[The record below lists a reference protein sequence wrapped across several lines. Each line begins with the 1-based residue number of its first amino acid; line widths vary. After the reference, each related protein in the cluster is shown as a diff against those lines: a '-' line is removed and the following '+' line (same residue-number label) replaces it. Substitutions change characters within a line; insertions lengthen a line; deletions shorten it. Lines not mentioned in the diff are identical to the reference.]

1 MDDNRCYIAID
12 LKSFY
17 ASVECVLRGLDPLKT
32 HLVVADETRTDKT
45 ICLAV
50 SPSLKALGIG
60 GRPRLFEARQ
70 AVQAANR
77 LRGTALPGRS
87 SSCDADALAA
97 NPSLAI
103 DFIIAPPRMALYI
116 EYSTRI
122 FEIYSH
128 YAAPEDM
135 HVYSVDEVFIDATPY
150 LHAYGG
156 DPHAMAMTM
165 IRHVLR
171 ETGVTATAGI
181 GTNMYLCKI
190 AMDIVAKRMTPDA
203 DGVRVAALDETAY
216 RRLLWAHTPI
226 TDFWRIGSGIA
237 RRLADRGMYTMGDV
251 ARMSI
256 NHEDTLYAMFG
267 VNAELLIDHA
277 WGHEPVSIAD
287 IKAYTPS
294 SHSISEGQ
302 VLTEPYKSANA
313 LTVILEMS
321 QSLALNLVA
330 KGLVTKAIAI
340 DIGYDVSNI
349 SDDGSCEGVQ
359 IVIDRYG
366 RRAPAPSHASGTFAA
381 PTASAKLICKS
392 VTELWHSCVHNTLT
406 IRRLNITAC
415 EVLPVGEVLPA
426 EAPQPDLFGEYIKTI
441 AAEKNRQADE
451 DKAQRIQRAMLDI
464 KTNYGKNA
472 ILTGLNYRE
481 GATGRQRNRQIGGHK
496 A

>member
-1 MDDNRCYIAID
+1 M
-12 LKSFY
+12 
-17 ASVECVLRGLDPLKT
+17 
-32 HLVVADETRTDKT
+32 
-45 ICLAV
+45 
-50 SPSLKALGIG
+50 
-60 GRPRLFEARQ
+60 
-70 AVQAANR
+70 
-77 LRGTALPGRS
+77 
-87 SSCDADALAA
+87 
-97 NPSLAI
+97 
-103 DFIIAPPRMALYI
+103 
-116 EYSTRI
+116 
-122 FEIYSH
+122 
-128 YAAPEDM
+128 
-135 HVYSVDEVFIDATPY
+135 
-150 LHAYGG
+150 
-156 DPHAMAMTM
+156 
-165 IRHVLR
+165 
-171 ETGVTATAGI
+171 
-181 GTNMYLCKI
+181 
-190 AMDIVAKRMTPDA
+190 
-203 DGVRVAALDETAY
+203 RVAALDETAY

-392 VTELWHSCVHNTLT
+392 VTGLWHSCVHNTLT

-415 EVLPVGEVLPA
+415 EVLPVSEVLPA

-441 AAEKNRQADE
+441 AAEKI
-451 DKAQRIQRAMLDI
+451 DKPM
-464 KTNYGKNA
+464 KTRHRGYNAPCSTSRPTTVKTLYSPGSIIVKEPPDANA
-472 ILTGLNYRE
+472 IG
-481 GATGRQRNRQIGGHK
+481 K
-496 A
+496 

>member
-1 MDDNRCYIAID
+1 MDNRRCYIAID

-32 HLVVADETRTDKT
+32 NLVVADETRTDKT

-50 SPSLKALGIG
+50 SPSLKALGVG

-70 AVQAANR
+70 AVLAANR
-77 LRGTALPGRS
+77 RRHTAEPGMP
-87 SSCDADALAA
+87 SSCDAEALAA
-97 NPSLAI
+97 DPSLAV

-116 EYSTRI
+116 DYSTRI
-122 FEIYSH
+122 FDIYSR

-150 LHAYGG
+150 LHAYHG
-156 DPHAMAMTM
+156 DPHEMAMTM

-190 AMDIVAKRMTPDA
+190 AMDIVAKRMPPDS
-203 DGVRVAALDETAY
+203 DGVRVAALDEQSY

-251 ARMSI
+251 ARMSVE
-256 NHEDTLYAMFG
+256 HEDTLYAMFG

-277 WGHEPVSIAD
+277 WGHEPVTMSEV
-287 IKAYTPS
+287 KAYTPRT
-294 SHSISEGQ
+294 HSISEGQ
-302 VLTEPYKSANA
+302 VLTEPYTADKA
-313 LTVILEMS
+313 LTVILEMG
-321 QSLALNLVA
+321 QALALSLVD
-330 KGLVTKAIAI
+330 KGLVTQSIVI
-340 DIGYDVSNI
+340 DIGYDVTNI
-349 SDDGSCEGVQ
+349 SEDTAVTYPV
-359 IVIDRYG
+359 VIDRYG
-366 RRAPAPSHASGTFAA
+366 RRAPAPAHASGNFAA
-381 PTASAKLICKS
+381 PTASGRVICKAINRF
-392 VTELWHSCVHNTLT
+392 WDACVNRSLT
-406 IRRLNITAC
+406 IRRLNVTAGGVIPLQ
-415 EVLPVGEVLPA
+415 ELKPA
-426 EAPQPDLFGEYIKTI
+426 EAPQPDLFGEHIAII
-441 AAEKNRQADE
+441 AAQEAHQAAE
-451 DKAQRIQRAMLDI
+451 DKARRAQRAMLEI
-464 KTNYGKNA
+464 KHTYGRNA

-481 GATGRQRNRQIGGHK
+481 GATGRQRNKQIGGHK

>member
-77 LRGTALPGRS
+77 RRGTALPGRS

-256 NHEDTLYAMFG
+256 NHEDTLCA
-267 VNAELLIDHA
+267 
-277 WGHEPVSIAD
+277 
-287 IKAYTPS
+287 
-294 SHSISEGQ
+294 
-302 VLTEPYKSANA
+302 KS
-313 LTVILEMS
+313 
-321 QSLALNLVA
+321 
-330 KGLVTKAIAI
+330 
-340 DIGYDVSNI
+340 
-349 SDDGSCEGVQ
+349 
-359 IVIDRYG
+359 R
-366 RRAPAPSHASGTFAA
+366 
-381 PTASAKLICKS
+381 
-392 VTELWHSCVHNTLT
+392 
-406 IRRLNITAC
+406 
-415 EVLPVGEVLPA
+415 
-426 EAPQPDLFGEYIKTI
+426 
-441 AAEKNRQADE
+441 
-451 DKAQRIQRAMLDI
+451 
-464 KTNYGKNA
+464 
-472 ILTGLNYRE
+472 
-481 GATGRQRNRQIGGHK
+481 
-496 A
+496 

>member
-1 MDDNRCYIAID
+1 MNTKRCYIAID

-32 HLVVADETRTDKT
+32 NLVVADETRTDKT

-50 SPSLKALGIG
+50 SPSLKTLGTG
-60 GRPRLFEARQ
+60 GRPRLFELRR
-70 AVQAANR
+70 AVLAANR
-77 LRGTALPGRS
+77 RRGTAGTGHRS
-87 SSCDADALAA
+87 SYDADALAA
-97 NPSLAI
+97 DPSLAI
-103 DFIIAPPRMALYI
+103 DFIVAPPQMALYI

-156 DPHAMAMTM
+156 DPHAMAMSM

-181 GTNMYLCKI
+181 GTNLYLCKV
-190 AMDIVAKRMTPDA
+190 AMDIVAKHMPPDA
-203 DGVRVAALDETAY
+203 DGVRVASLDEHSY

-226 TDFWRIGSGIA
+226 TDFWRIGAGTA
-237 RRLADRGMYTMGDV
+237 RRLACRGIYTMGDI
-251 ARMSI
+251 ARMSVG
-256 NHEDTLYAMFG
+256 HEDTLYAMFG

-277 WGHEPVSIAD
+277 WGYEPVGIAD
-287 IKAYTPS
+287 IKAYTPRT
-294 SHSISEGQ
+294 HSVSEGQ
-302 VLTEPYKSANA
+302 VLTEPYTSDKA
-313 LTVILEMS
+313 LTVILEMA
-321 QSLALNLVA
+321 QMLALRLVA
-330 KGLVTKAIAI
+330 NDMVTRAVAI
-340 DIGYDVSNI
+340 DIGYDVTNI
-349 SDDGSCEGVQ
+349 PDKRGAGMPA
-359 IVIDRYG
+359 VIDRYG
-366 RRAPAPSHASGTFAA
+366 RAIPAPSHASCAFAM
-381 PTASAKLICKS
+381 PTASSKAICKA
-392 VTELWHSCVHNTLT
+392 VTKLWTSCVDKSLT

-415 EVLPVGEVLPA
+415 EVIPLGDARPTPQ
-426 EAPQPDLFGEYIKTI
+426 PQPDLFGEYLETI
-441 AAEKNRQADE
+441 AQDKARRTAE
-451 DKAQRIQRAMLDI
+451 DKARRMQRAVIDI
-464 KTNYGKNA
+464 KNTYGKNA

>member
-1 MDDNRCYIAID
+1 MSNPRCYIAID

-32 HLVVADETRTDKT
+32 NLVVADETRTDKT

-50 SPSLKALGIG
+50 SPSLKALGTG

-70 AVQAANR
+70 AVLVANR
-77 LRGTALPGRS
+77 RRGTARPGLR

-97 NPSLAI
+97 DPTLAI
-103 DFIIAPPRMALYI
+103 DFIVAPPRMALYI

-181 GTNMYLCKI
+181 GTNLYLSKI
-190 AMDIVAKRMTPDA
+190 AMDIVAKRMKPDA
-203 DGVRVAALDETAY
+203 DGVRVAALDEGSY

-226 TDFWRIGSGIA
+226 TDFWRIGAGIA

-256 NHEDTLYAMFG
+256 DHEDTLYAIFG

-287 IKAYTPS
+287 IKAYTPM

-302 VLTEPYKSANA
+302 VLTEPYKSINA

-321 QSLALNLVA
+321 QSLALKLVA
-330 KGLVTKAIAI
+330 KGLVTKSIAI

-349 SDDGSCEGVQ
+349 SDDGLCEGLQ

-366 RRAPAPSHASGTFAA
+366 RREAEKEQASSSFAT
-381 PTASAKLICKS
+381 PTASAKPIYTA
-392 VTELWHSCVHNTLT
+392 VTELWHSCVHSGLT
-406 IRRLNITAC
+406 IRRLNVTAC
-415 EVLPVGEVLPA
+415 EVFPISDIKPS
-426 EAPQPDLFGEYIKTI
+426 EAPQPDLFGEYLETI
-441 AAEKNRQADE
+441 AAEKARQADE
-451 DKAQRIQRAMLDI
+451 DKAQRVQRAMLDI
-464 KTNYGKNA
+464 KTSYGKNA

>member
-1 MDDNRCYIAID
+1 
-12 LKSFY
+12 
-17 ASVECVLRGLDPLKT
+17 
-32 HLVVADETRTDKT
+32 
-45 ICLAV
+45 
-50 SPSLKALGIG
+50 
-60 GRPRLFEARQ
+60 
-70 AVQAANR
+70 
-77 LRGTALPGRS
+77 
-87 SSCDADALAA
+87 
-97 NPSLAI
+97 
-103 DFIIAPPRMALYI
+103 
-116 EYSTRI
+116 
-122 FEIYSH
+122 
-128 YAAPEDM
+128 
-135 HVYSVDEVFIDATPY
+135 
-150 LHAYGG
+150 
-156 DPHAMAMTM
+156 
-165 IRHVLR
+165 
-171 ETGVTATAGI
+171 
-181 GTNMYLCKI
+181 
-190 AMDIVAKRMTPDA
+190 
-203 DGVRVAALDETAY
+203 
-216 RRLLWAHTPI
+216 
-226 TDFWRIGSGIA
+226 
-237 RRLADRGMYTMGDV
+237 
-251 ARMSI
+251 
-256 NHEDTLYAMFG
+256 
-267 VNAELLIDHA
+267 
-277 WGHEPVSIAD
+277 
-287 IKAYTPS
+287 
-294 SHSISEGQ
+294 
-302 VLTEPYKSANA
+302 
-313 LTVILEMS
+313 MS

-392 VTELWHSCVHNTLT
+392 VTGLWHSCVHNTLT